1 MNLSLIDNVGSWRI
15 TAELKNVLD
24 THYSPVLT
32 YGNLGGVVRG
42 VARDDG
48 RYAGFALHKDF

>member
-1 MNLSLIDNVGSWRI
+1 MNLSLIDNVSTWRV
-15 TAELKNVLD
+15 TAILKNVLD